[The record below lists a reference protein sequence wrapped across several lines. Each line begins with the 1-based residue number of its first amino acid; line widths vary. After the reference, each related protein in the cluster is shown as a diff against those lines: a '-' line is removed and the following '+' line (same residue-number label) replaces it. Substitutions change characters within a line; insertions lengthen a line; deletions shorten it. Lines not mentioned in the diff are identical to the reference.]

1 MTFEDEM
8 RVLTCLTEAW
18 SAESSSQWSP
28 HNPAAGQCGLTAALV
43 HDRFGGR
50 ILKTR
55 IGSSFHYYNEIAGRR
70 IDFTESQ
77 FDEPPDPEDVA
88 ASRDEA
94 AADGTPAQFAALS
107 ARFDAAWR
115 CRTGTGSQP

>member
-18 SAESSSQWSP
+18 SAESSSLWSP
-28 HNPAAGQCGLTAALV
+28 HNPAAGQCGVTAALV

-55 IGSSFHYYNEIAGRR
+55 IGSRFHYYNEIAGRR

-77 FDEPPDPEDVA
+77 FDEPPDPEDQPTL
-88 ASRDEA
+88 REEA
-94 AADGTPAQFAALS
+94 ATDGTPAQFAALT
-107 ARFDAAWR
+107 ARFDVAWR
-115 CRTGTGSQP
+115 RRMQGGS